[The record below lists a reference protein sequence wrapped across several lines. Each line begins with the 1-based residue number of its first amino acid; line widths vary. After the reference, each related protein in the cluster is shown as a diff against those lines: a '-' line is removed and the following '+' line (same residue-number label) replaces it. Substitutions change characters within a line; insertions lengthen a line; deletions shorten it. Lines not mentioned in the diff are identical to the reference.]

1 MKKRLMA
8 LLALILITLLLEKC
22 SGSKI
27 ETIIQVSEPKV
38 VKIGI
43 VTDHGQGVCS
53 GSFVSK
59 EGIVLTCAHC
69 FNHEGIKKV
78 FIKTSKGTVYPAE
91 PLFIDFDKDVAM
103 IAPRTEGLF
112 PYFQFGEAPRVG
124 QQVISMGSPL
134 GIQGVAGVGYIE
146 KVSKAKMLH
155 SAPISPGNSG
165 GPLID
170 LKGYIIGI
178 NEGIFT
184 EGNSLFIAINAF
196 KRKDN

>member
-1 MKKRLMA
+1 MKT
-8 LLALILITLLLEKC
+8 LLALLLSTFTFASRLEN
-22 SGSKI
+22 
-27 ETIIQVSEPKV
+27 IIQVSEPKV

-43 VTDHGQGVCS
+43 VMDHAQGVCS

-78 FIKTSKGTVYPAE
+78 FIKTSDGIVYPAI
-91 PLFIDFDKDVAM
+91 PVFIDFDKDVAM
-103 IAPRTEGLF
+103 IAPLFDAGHSF
-112 PYFQFGEAPRVG
+112 PYFQFGEKPQVG

-146 KVSKAKMLH
+146 KISKAKMLH

-170 LKGYIIGI
+170 LKGRIVGI